1 MRDNVLLFA
10 LRFVESR
17 SVGAWT
23 RSGLE
28 LRREVVSGLPVFVV
42 IVGYS
47 SVWHRLHSAL
57 IFFYLSRE
65 KKGKIQNILS
75 TSSSF
80 FKVETTDLTLL

>member
-47 SVWHRLHSAL
+47 SVWHRLHSTL
-57 IFFYLSRE
+57 IFLFISG
-65 KKGKIQNILS
+65 KKGQNSEHSLQVFF
-75 TSSSF
+75 F
-80 FKVETTDLTLL
+80 FKVETIDLMLL